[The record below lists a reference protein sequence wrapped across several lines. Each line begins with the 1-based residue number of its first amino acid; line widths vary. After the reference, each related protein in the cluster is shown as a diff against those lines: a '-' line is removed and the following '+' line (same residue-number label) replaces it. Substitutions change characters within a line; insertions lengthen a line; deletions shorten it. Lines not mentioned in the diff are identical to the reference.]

1 MKTSIILGL
10 VTSFWVYPSFVWA
23 NSIPVASQ
31 AQLRQVNPSK
41 PTVSKLTLDAGGVRV
56 INTTTGNTRVVPFGM
71 NENEAIPILTTL
83 KGKPNQRG
91 TNSECGAGPLGFST
105 WSDGLT
111 LYFSNGRFA
120 GWFVDGRKKNAQQLQ
135 TMAGVGVGSSAT
147 QLNQAYAVKII
158 QSSLGT
164 EFSAGNLSGLLSGGK
179 PTDRVT
185 DMWSGTTCIFR

>member
-56 INTTTGNTRVVPFGM
+56 INTTTGNTRLVPFGM
-71 NENEAIPILTTL
+71 KENQAIPILTTL

-91 TNSECGAGPLGFST
+91 TNSECGAGSLGFST